1 MSINRLPFLIISG
14 VAVACALAL
23 AVPVWNHLH
32 EMPPTPPAALRLA
45 LLPLDDV
52 SIGAGPDHPFG
63 LALAPDGRRVA
74 FPGSR
79 GGVAQLW
86 VRDITTGE
94 TIALP
99 GTNDGVL
106 PFWSPD
112 GRQLGFFADGRMKAL
127 SLADG
132 QATDLA
138 AAPAPRGAVWHANG
152 DIIFAPKT
160 DDGLYRRRASDTN
173 VELLTTI
180 DTAHAETSHRF
191 PSFTNQG
198 THVVF
203 LVRADEPAR
212 SGIWIAPLAAPSRR
226 TRLMRSDAS
235 AIAAGDWI
243 VFASDQ
249 ALLAQP
255 LTGLTSDATPSLAA
269 RPVLLGT
276 PVGQSPLNQLSATT
290 GGDALIFAA
299 PAVQLRDLRWVER
312 NGAQST
318 FVTQVEAR
326 DLRIAPSGG
335 TIAVTQLDP
344 QLGTL
349 DVWTYEG
356 GRPLPRRISQAL
368 DIDEFVVWSADAAR
382 LAWVQSRRTIMI
394 RGTQAQFPEQVLRKF
409 GAPIRLW
416 DWSVDGERFVIG
428 QTAAG
433 TKEDLF
439 IASFKSELSTPYAS
453 TAFNETHAA
462 IAPDGRW
469 IAYASDE
476 SGQPEIYVD
485 SFPTP
490 GHRGR
495 ITSGGG
501 IEPRWARQTSELLF
515 RRGSEVHAV
524 SLLLASDRPEA
535 IGTRRLFDAGGDI
548 RAYDVTPD
556 GQRFLVNVPALAA
569 KPRPITV
576 VAHWQ
581 SLLVSGTGGRQ

>member
-14 VAVACALAL
+14 VAVVCAAAL
-23 AVPVWNHLH
+23 AVPAWNHLH
-32 EMPPTPPAALRLA
+32 ETPPTPPAALRLA
-45 LLPLDDV
+45 LPPLDDV
-52 SIGAGPDHPFG
+52 SLGAGADHPFG

-79 GGVAQLW
+79 GGTTQLW
-86 VRDITTGE
+86 VRDITTGQ
-94 TIALP
+94 TAALP
-99 GTNDGVL
+99 GTDDGVL

-112 GRQLGFFADGRMKAL
+112 GRQLGFFSAGRMKAL

-132 QATDLA
+132 QTTDLA
-138 AAPAPRGAVWHANG
+138 DAPAPRGAVWHANG

-173 VELLTTI
+173 VEPFTAI
-180 DTAHAETSHRF
+180 DTAHGETSHRF
-191 PSFTNQG
+191 PSLTNQG
-198 THVVF
+198 THIIF
-203 LVRADEPAR
+203 LVRAGEPSR
-212 SGIWIAPLAAPSRR
+212 SGIWITPIDAPNRR
-226 TRLMRSDAS
+226 TRLTRADAS

-243 VFASDQ
+243 VFASDH
-249 ALLAQP
+249 ALLAQQ
-255 LTGLTSDATPSLAA
+255 LTGLEGDAAPSLTG

-276 PVGQSPLNQLSATT
+276 PVGQSPLNQLSATS
-290 GGDALIFAA
+290 GGHVLIFGA
-299 PAVQLRDLRWVER
+299 PQAQLRDLRWVER

-318 FVTQVEAR
+318 FAAQVDAR

-335 TIAVTQLDP
+335 TIAVAQLDP

-356 GRPLPRRISQAL
+356 GRPLPRPISQAL
-368 DIDEFVVWSADAAR
+368 DADEFVAWSADAAR

-394 RGTQAQFPEQVLRKF
+394 RGAQAQFPEQVLRKF
-409 GAPIRLW
+409 GAPVRLW

-428 QTAAG
+428 QTTAG
-433 TKEDLF
+433 TKDDLF
-439 IASFKSELSTPYAS
+439 VASFKSELSTPYAS

-469 IAYASDE
+469 MAYASDE

-495 ITSGGG
+495 VTSGGG
-501 IEPRWARQTSELLF
+501 IEPRWARQTSELFF
-515 RRGSEVHAV
+515 RRGSEVHVV
-524 SLLLASDRPEA
+524 SLSLTGERPEA
-535 IGTRRLFDAGGDI
+535 LGTTRLFDVGGEI
-548 RAYDVTPD
+548 RAFDVTPD
-556 GQRFLVNVPALAA
+556 GQRFLVNVPAPAA
-569 KPRPITV
+569 KPRPTTV
-576 VAHWQ
+576 VVHWQ
-581 SLLVSGTGGRQ
+581 SLLVSGTGGPQ